1 MKVKEL
7 QKMVNVAWSPV
18 QQDPIMLAAGTAA
31 QQLDATFSTAA
42 ALELYSINLEDP
54 SYDLKL
60 LGSQTSAHRFHKVVW
75 SPLDFGTAANP
86 NGVIV
91 GGCEG
96 GVIQVYSAS
105 KLLAG
110 ENALMAQQDK
120 HNGAVRSMD
129 YNPYQN
135 KLLASGASESEIF
148 IWDLNNT
155 AAPMSPGT
163 KVQPFEDVQGLAWN
177 RQVQHILASVF
188 SSRCVIWDLRK
199 NEPIIKLT
207 DTQSRIRWRAV
218 QWHPEVATQLWV
230 ASEEDQAPSVQLWD
244 LRYATAPTKTF
255 HIHQR
260 GVLGLTWCPKD
271 FDLVASCGKD
281 NKIYCWNQNSEEQNG
296 EILSELATTNQ
307 WNFDVAWCPRNP
319 ALIAG
324 SCFDGNVTVY
334 SINGGAHAQVQTV
347 NKIADS
353 FPGMDSIGH
362 EPVHPFA
369 GQPQPTC
376 NDLKRPPKWLKRPA
390 GACFGFGGKLVTFN
404 GTSRTVTVNQVV
416 TDRELIERSNRLEQ
430 VLAEGN
436 FGEYCR
442 QKADQTA
449 DQHSRFLWY
458 FLKAN
463 FEENPQAEML
473 NLLGYHTEDIA
484 NKFKK
489 YTESGKE
496 PEAPADPV
504 EGLTDQMAGL
514 SRTLDNNAVFD
525 AIAAGNKLLNDQH
538 QDAAANISGSEKPSD
553 NIPYRIRTG
562 TDTEGLICEA
572 LLTKNLEAAVEL
584 CMEAGKTTEALILAM
599 NGGSELLARVQY
611 RFLKNSDSYLA
622 NIISAL
628 VTEDW
633 SGVVTQCTIDSWKEA
648 LVAALTH
655 CQGQLPLLCERLGER
670 LQIEAGGD
678 VELARNAILCYV
690 CAGSTERLVEAWNLQ
705 KPNGSFGDF
714 VNGEPDK
721 NNNSNRDLQELVE
734 VAMLLQKALER
745 QGRATNVTGKL
756 ADLLSQYASLLAAQG
771 SLNSALTYVG
781 NSTDPE
787 MEELRERLYYAL
799 GHKTA
804 APVQQPQQN
813 SYYQNGPR
821 GSIPNQQQPPS
832 FNNPMFPTIGQ
843 AAKVKAWQ
851 SQNNAPQIAP
861 TPPVPTIPQPSM
873 NQQPSWN
880 TSPFQGGLPPQQQQ
894 QQPAVTPFNPGP
906 PPPAST
912 PFTAAKPP
920 LDQPA
925 RPGSGASQTGGSS
938 LGRAK
943 YVLDP
948 SVTSGSNYGGYP
960 ANVFQPPVQQQPP
973 PVVNQFNQF
982 NTQPIAQQPTM
993 FNPGQPQQ
1001 PASNNNFKPFTP
1013 APLVQAGSPYLPGV
1027 SPLDVS
1033 QPQQQQQQHM
1043 QPNFQPP
1050 PPPMGNIQKNPTPP
1064 PGWNDPP
1071 ALNSSKRTQ
1080 FGEQYEMS
1088 AVHAGTRRWRKI
1100 IDSNDH
1106 QHSNRSSPQPKPEIT
1121 PVAPITAPLPGGFP
1135 TGQQNN
1141 GYPDPNS
1148 NYMPGQY
1155 LPPGGMQM
1163 PPQQQQQTQPPSIF
1177 NPAAMGQPQ
1186 QQQQQIPGAINYQNF
1201 QQTLPQQQ
1209 QQQQMSVPQ
1218 QNNFNATNFRQQP
1231 GGGQQN
1237 TQAAPPVPEPPK
1249 QKAPIPEEY
1258 VFLQTVFEELK
1269 KHCIAAAANPQTK
1282 RKLEDVSKR
1291 LEVLYDLL
1299 REHRLSQNTLGSLGQ
1314 LVQLIQAGDYANGI
1328 GLHTQMVSGPDF
1340 AQIASFMP
1348 GIKVL
1353 LQSAMQLQVYLR

>member
-60 LGSQTSAHRFHKVVW
+60 VGSQTSAHRFHKVVW
-75 SPLDFGTAANP
+75 SPLDLGTAANP

-207 DTQSRIRWRAV
+207 DTQSRIRWRSV

-244 LRYATAPTKTF
+244 LRYATAPTKSF

-281 NKIYCWNQNSEEQNG
+281 NKIYCWNQNSEDQNG

-324 SCFDGNVTVY
+324 SSFDGNVTVY

-362 EPVHPFA
+362 EPVPPF
-369 GQPQPTC
+369 GSQPQPTC

-404 GTSRTVTVNQVV
+404 GTSRAITVNQVV
-416 TDRELIERSNRLEQ
+416 TDSELVERSNRLEQ

-458 FLKAN
+458 FLRAN

-496 PEAPADPV
+496 PEGVPAADPV

-525 AIAAGNKLLNDQH
+525 VIAAGNKLLTDQH
-538 QDAAANISGSEKPSD
+538 EAAAASKVIDDKSGD
-553 NIPYRIRTG
+553 NVPYRIRTG
-562 TDTEGLICEA
+562 SDTEGLICEA

-611 RFLKNSDSYLA
+611 RFLRSSDSYLA

-655 CQGQLPLLCERLGER
+655 CRGQLPLLCERLGER

-678 VELARNAILCYV
+678 GELARNAILCYI

-771 SLNSALTYVG
+771 SLNSALTYLG

-804 APVQQPQQN
+804 APVQQQQQQQN

-821 GSIPNQQQPPS
+821 GSIPHQQPQPPS

-843 AAKVKAWQ
+843 AAKVKSWQ
-851 SQNNAPQIAP
+851 AQNTATQIAP
-861 TPPVPTIPQPSM
+861 TPPVPTMPQPPM
-873 NQQPSWN
+873 AQQPSWN

-894 QQPAVTPFNPGP
+894 QQQQPPQPAVTPFNPGP
-906 PPPAST
+906 PPSAT
-912 PFTAAKPP
+912 NPFTAAKPP
-920 LDQPA
+920 LDQPP

-948 SVTSGSNYGGYP
+948 SVTSGSSYGGYP
-960 ANVFQPPVQQQPP
+960 SNAFQPPIQQQPP
-973 PVVNQFNQF
+973 PASFNQF
-982 NTQPIAQQPTM
+982 NTQPIAQQPTL
-993 FNPGQPQQ
+993 FNPSQPQ
-1001 PASNNNFKPFTP
+1001 STTNNFKPFTP
-1013 APLVQAGSPYLPGV
+1013 APLASPYIPGV
-1027 SPLDVS
+1027 APLDVS
-1033 QPQQQQQQHM
+1033 QQQSA
-1043 QPNFQPP
+1043 FQPP
-1050 PPPMGNIQKNPTPP
+1050 PPPLSNIQRNPTPP

-1071 ALNSSKRTQ
+1071 ALKSSQRT
-1080 FGEQYEMS
+1080 
-1088 AVHAGTRRWRKI
+1088 
-1100 IDSNDH
+1100 
-1106 QHSNRSSPQPKPEIT
+1106 QPKPEIN
-1121 PVAPITAPLPGGFP
+1121 PMAPITAPLPGGFP
-1135 TGQQNN
+1135 TGPQNN

-1163 PPQQQQQTQPPSIF
+1163 PPQQQHQQTQPPSIF
-1177 NPAAMGQPQ
+1177 NPAAQPQ

-1209 QQQQMSVPQ
+1209 QQQQQMPPQ
-1218 QNNFNATNFRQQP
+1218 QNNYNAANFRQQP
-1231 GGGQQN
+1231 GGQP
-1237 TQAAPPVPEPPK
+1237 TKAPAPPVPEPPK

-1269 KHCIAAAANPQTK
+1269 KQCIAAAANPQTK

>member
-60 LGSQTSAHRFHKVVW
+60 VGSQTSAHRFHKVVW

-324 SCFDGNVTVY
+324 SSFDGNVTVY

-362 EPVHPFA
+362 EP
-369 GQPQPTC
+369 
-376 NDLKRPPKWLKRPA
+376 
-390 GACFGFGGKLVTFN
+390 
-404 GTSRTVTVNQVV
+404 
-416 TDRELIERSNRLEQ
+416 
-430 VLAEGN
+430 
-436 FGEYCR
+436 YCR
-442 QKADQTA
+442 QKADQTT

-538 QDAAANISGSEKPSD
+538 QDAAANNSGSEKPSD

-1033 QPQQQQQQHM
+1033 QPQQQQQHM

-1071 ALNSSKRTQ
+1071 ALNSSKRT
-1080 FGEQYEMS
+1080 
-1088 AVHAGTRRWRKI
+1088 
-1100 IDSNDH
+1100 
-1106 QHSNRSSPQPKPEIT
+1106 QPKPEIT

>member
-1 MKVKEL
+1 
-7 QKMVNVAWSPV
+7 MVNVAWSPV
-18 QQDPIMLAAGTAA
+18 QQNPIMLAAGTAA
-31 QQLDATFSTAA
+31 QQLDATFSTSA

-60 LGSQTSAHRFHKVVW
+60 VGSQTSAHRFHKVVW
-75 SPLDFGTAANP
+75 SPLDFGTAHP

-110 ENALMAQQDK
+110 ENALLAQQDK

-324 SCFDGNVTVY
+324 SSFDGNVTVY

-362 EPVHPFA
+362 EPVHPFG

-404 GTSRTVTVNQVV
+404 GTSRAITVNQVV
-416 TDRELIERSNRLEQ
+416 TDHELVERSNRLEQ

-442 QKADQTA
+442 QKADQTQ

-496 PEAPADPV
+496 AEVTAPADPV

-525 AIAAGNKLLNDQH
+525 AIAAGNKLLNDH
-538 QDAAANISGSEKPSD
+538 EAAAANKSGTNDSGTD
-553 NIPYRIRTG
+553 NIPFRIRTG
-562 TDTEGLICEA
+562 QDTEGLICEA

-584 CMEAGKTTEALILAM
+584 CMDAGKTTEALILAM

-655 CQGQLPLLCERLGER
+655 CQGQLPMLCERLGER
-670 LQIEAGGD
+670 LQVEAGGD
-678 VELARNAILCYV
+678 VELARNAILCYI

-804 APVQQPQQN
+804 APVQQQQN

-821 GSIPNQQQPPS
+821 GSVPNQQQPPA

-851 SQNNAPQIAP
+851 AQNTAPQIPP
-861 TPPVPTIPQPSM
+861 TPPVPTIPQPM
-873 NQQPSWN
+873 TQQPSWN
-880 TSPFQGGLPPQQQQ
+880 TSPFQGGLPPQQQ
-894 QQPAVTPFNPGP
+894 PAVTPFNPGP
-906 PPPAST
+906 PPPATT

-920 LDQPA
+920 LDQPP
-925 RPGSGASQTGGSS
+925 RPGSGASGTTS

-948 SVTSGSNYGGYP
+948 SVTSGPNYGQSAYP
-960 ANVFQPPVQQQPP
+960 ANVFQPPVQQPP
-973 PVVNQFNQF
+973 TFNQF
-982 NTQPIAQQPTM
+982 NTQPIAQQPPQPTL
-993 FNPGQPQQ
+993 FNPSQPPQPQT
-1001 PASNNNFKPFTP
+1001 NNFKPFTP
-1013 APLVQAGSPYLPGV
+1013 APLVQASPYLPGV
-1027 SPLDVS
+1027 PPLDVS
-1033 QPQQQQQQHM
+1033 QPLQQ
-1043 QPNFQPP
+1043 PGFQPSQPIAP
-1050 PPPMGNIQKNPTPP
+1050 PPLANVQKNPTPP

-1071 ALNSSKRTQ
+1071 ALKSSQ
-1080 FGEQYEMS
+1080 
-1088 AVHAGTRRWRKI
+1088 
-1100 IDSNDH
+1100 
-1106 QHSNRSSPQPKPEIT
+1106 RSQPKPEIT

-1135 TGQQNN
+1135 TNQPQQNN

-1155 LPPGGMQM
+1155 LPPGTTPGGMQM
-1163 PPQQQQQTQPPSIF
+1163 PPQQQQQQLPTQPPSIF
-1177 NPAAMGQPQ
+1177 NPAAMGQP

-1209 QQQQMSVPQ
+1209 QQQQQPLQ
-1218 QNNFNATNFRQQP
+1218 QNNFNNANFRQQP
-1231 GGGQQN
+1231 GAQP
-1237 TQAAPPVPEPPK
+1237 TQAQPPVPEPPK

-1269 KHCIAAAANPQTK
+1269 KQCIAAAANPQTK